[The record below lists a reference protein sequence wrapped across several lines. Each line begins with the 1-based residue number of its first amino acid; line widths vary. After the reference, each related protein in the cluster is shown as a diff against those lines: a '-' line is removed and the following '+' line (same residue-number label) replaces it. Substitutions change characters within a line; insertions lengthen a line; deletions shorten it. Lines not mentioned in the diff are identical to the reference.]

1 MDLKDWPSEI
11 FVTGTDTGIGKTVVS
26 AMLTKALDASYWKPI
41 QAGLEEETDTEFVQR
56 VTGFSGSRIKPERY
70 RLKTP
75 MSPHGAADID
85 GITISLEDFS
95 LPGYSTGHL
104 IVEGAGG
111 LLVPIND
118 QDMIIDL
125 ISYLDLPVILVAR
138 STLGTLN
145 HTFLSLE
152 ALRKRDITV
161 FGVVM
166 NGPRHKS
173 NYEAIKHYGKV
184 EVLAEVE
191 TMESFNPQSLQEQF
205 DREF

>member
-1 MDLKDWPSEI
+1 
-11 FVTGTDTGIGKTVVS
+11 
-26 AMLTKALDASYWKPI
+26 
-41 QAGLEEETDTEFVQR
+41 
-56 VTGFSGSRIKPERY
+56 
-70 RLKTP
+70 
-75 MSPHGAADID
+75 
-85 GITISLEDFS
+85 
-95 LPGYSTGHL
+95 
-104 IVEGAGG
+104 
-111 LLVPIND
+111 
-118 QDMIIDL
+118 
-125 ISYLDLPVILVAR
+125 VAR